1 MTPSRVTHYVYHGHA
16 PTGCTPTMR
25 VDIVLDGFIE
35 HLYSL
40 CDELKG
46 TCYD

>member
-1 MTPSRVTHYVYHGHA
+1 MTPSRVTHYVYRGHA
-16 PTGCTPTMR
+16 PTGRTPAMR
-25 VDIVLDGFIE
+25 VGIVLDGFIE

-40 CDELKG
+40 CHELKR